1 MADQSGLREFVAVV
15 EHGSFTAAA
24 DALNVSTA
32 FVSREVK
39 RLEERLNARL
49 LHRTTRT
56 STLTDVGR
64 IYYNRGLEIR
74 DMLDALEADVADL
87 QGQLIGHIRMTA
99 PGLYADRYVAPVVAE
114 FSDKYPDVSIEL
126 DTGMQV
132 VDIVAEGYDLAVRM
146 GALEDSSLV
155 ARKIAPRRLLVCGSP
170 GYLQRFGR
178 PKSPD
183 ELRSHNCLTF
193 PNMDWRFQ
201 FAEGIRTIKV
211 TSNWCSDNGRAL
223 VAAAERG
230 LGLIRMTDYYMAKQL
245 QKGELEAV
253 LEDYEVLD
261 AATWIVYPARDQ
273 LPTRVRF
280 LIDFLAERLKQTE
293 HLIPHI
299 DRGSNPAAP

>member
-49 LHRTTRT
+49 LHRTTRK
-56 STLTDVGR
+56 STLTEVGR
-64 IYYNRGLEIR
+64 TYYERGLEIR
-74 DMLDALEADVADL
+74 NMLDALESDVADM
-87 QGQLIGHIRMTA
+87 QGQLIGHIRITA
-99 PGLYADRYVAPVVAE
+99 PGLYADRYVAPAVAE
-114 FSDKYPDVSIEL
+114 FTDKYPDVSIKL

-146 GALEDSSLV
+146 SALEDSSLIG
-155 ARKIAPRRLLVCGSP
+155 RKVAPRRLMVCGSP
-170 GYLQRFGR
+170 GYFIRHGR
-178 PKSPD
+178 PLEPD
-183 ELRSHNCLTF
+183 ELRSHQCLTF
-193 PNMDWRFQ
+193 PDMAWRFQ
-201 FAEGIRTIKV
+201 YPDGVRTIKAQG
-211 TSNWCSDNGRAL
+211 NWCSDNGRAL

-230 LGLIRMTDYYMAKQL
+230 LGLVRMTDYYMAAHL
-245 QKGELEAV
+245 QRGELEAV
-253 LEDYEVLD
+253 LEDYEVQD

-280 LIDFLAERLKQTE
+280 LIDFLAERLKQSE
-293 HLIPHI
+293 QLIPHV
-299 DRGSNPAAP
+299 DRTATQDT

>member
-1 MADQSGLREFVAVV
+1 MADQNGLREFVAVV

-56 STLTDVGR
+56 SQLTEVGR
-64 IYYNRGLEIR
+64 IYYDRGMKIR
-74 DMLDALEADVADL
+74 NMLDALESDVADM
-87 QGQLIGHIRMTA
+87 QGQLVGHIRITA
-99 PGLYADRYVAPVVAE
+99 PGLYADRYVAPAVAE
-114 FSDKYPDVSIEL
+114 FADKYPDVSVDL

-146 GALEDSSLV
+146 SALEDSSLI
-155 ARKIAPRRLLVCGSP
+155 ARKVAPRRLMVCGSP
-170 GYLQRFGR
+170 GYFIRHGR
-178 PKSPD
+178 PEHPD
-183 ELRSHNCLTF
+183 ELRTHKCLTF
-193 PNMDWRFQ
+193 PDMPWRFQ
-201 FAEGIRTIKV
+201 YADSVRTVKV
-211 TSNWCSDNGRAL
+211 DGNWCSDNGRAL

-230 LGLIRMTDYYMAKQL
+230 LGMIRMTDYYLAGHIRR
-245 QKGELEAV
+245 GELELV
-253 LEDYEVLD
+253 LEDFEVQD

-280 LIDFLAERLKQTE
+280 LIDFLAERLKQSE
-293 HLIPHI
+293 QLIPHVNKK
-299 DRGSNPAAP
+299 SS